1 MPAMRL
7 SLSIRVAE
15 SFEDKTRLAVPF
27 PEVLAVA
34 RASGYEGVCLRASVV
49 SVHSPEDRVAQVNA
63 LMREAGLAVSMV
75 TGDVNL
81 AANNEHAPDALRN
94 ITPYLDLAEALG
106 SKRVRVMIHH
116 TEELAYAQ
124 RAADEANERGLLLCH
139 QVHTGT
145 LFERVAECLDL
156 LRRINRRN
164 VGITYEP
171 ANLLAVGE
179 DYGPE
184 QIKRLGEAIFNV
196 YLQNFRI
203 DPGGTTF
210 VKTRGGPVRVMPIP
224 LADKSGVDLGR
235 VFAGLR
241 EVGYDGWVT
250 VHSASLPGKSV
261 QDWVREYYR
270 VLATYTRSG

>member
-1 MPAMRL
+1 MMKL
-7 SLSIRVAE
+7 SLSVRVAE
-15 SFEDKTRLAVPF
+15 SFQDKTRLTLPF
-27 PEVLAVA
+27 PEILAA
-34 RASGYEGVCLRASVV
+34 ALESGYEGLCMRASVV
-49 SVHSPEDRVAQVNA
+49 SIHTASDRAADVDA
-63 LMREAGLAVSMV
+63 LMRGAGLAVSMV

-81 AANNEHAPDALRN
+81 AANDEHAPDALRN

-116 TEELAYAQ
+116 TEDLVYAQ

-145 LFERVAECLDL
+145 LFERVAECVDL

-164 VGITYEP
+164 FGITYEP

-184 QIKRLGEAIFNV
+184 QIKRLGDAIFNV
-196 YLQNFRI
+196 YLQNLKV
-203 DPGGTTF
+203 DPAGTTP
-210 VKTRGGPVRVMPIP
+210 VKTRGGPVRVTP
-224 LADKSGVDLGR
+224 LPLEDKSGVDLDR

-241 EVGYDGWVT
+241 EVGYAGWVT
-250 VHSASLPGKSV
+250 VHSASLPGRSV
-261 QDWVREYYR
+261 QDWVREHYR
-270 VLATYTRSG
+270 ILSAYTR

>member
-1 MPAMRL
+1 MRL
-7 SLSIRVAE
+7 SLSVRVAE
-15 SFEDKTRLAVPF
+15 SFKDKTRLAVPF
-27 PEVLAVA
+27 PDLLAMA
-34 RASGYEGVCLRASVV
+34 HDSGYEGLCLRASVV
-49 SVHSPEDRVAQVNA
+49 SVHSPADHVAQVNA
-63 LMREAGLAVSMV
+63 LVREAGLAVSMV
-75 TGDVNL
+75 TGDVDL

-106 SKRVRVMIHH
+106 SKRIRVMIQRA
-116 TEELAYAQ
+116 EDLAYTQ

-145 LFERVAECLDL
+145 LFERVAECVDL

-171 ANLLAVGE
+171 GNLLAVGE

-196 YLQNFRI
+196 YLQNLRI
-203 DPGGTTF
+203 DPAGTIS
-210 VKTRGGPVRVMPIP
+210 VKTRGGPVTVMPLP
-224 LADKSGVDLGR
+224 LADRSGVDLDR

-250 VHSASLPGKSV
+250 VHSANLPGKSV
-261 QDWVREYYR
+261 QDWVREHYR
-270 VLATYTRSG
+270 NLAPYAR